1 MRQLALVAL
10 LCAAVGCDPSVPAQ
24 KVESRVVQSTPSV
37 GESKADVDSLL
48 PGFRKFVPGEIKRI
62 NAAGF
67 TTSEKY
73 KCEVTTTKLP
83 ATPIFA
89 ILSIDVV
96 RKGNPAGPN
105 EMLAQALRDKD
116 TRTITEYRRAHNDP
130 LATPQLATKKYTIPE
145 IAAKTVFF
153 IHLDMKYVPREGSWV
168 LYRGNTQ
175 VISTQGLD
183 DKDIALDKEVR
194 GRRYIA
200 WRIEDLGRLY

>member
-10 LCAAVGCDPSVPAQ
+10 LCAAVGCEASVPAP
-24 KVESRVVQSTPSV
+24 KVESRVAQSAPSV
-37 GESKADVDSLL
+37 VGSKPEVDSLL
-48 PGFRKFVPGEIKRI
+48 PGFRKFVPGEIKQI

-67 TTSEKY
+67 NTSEKY

-96 RKGNPAGPN
+96 RKGNPAGAN
-105 EMLAQALRDKD
+105 EVLSQALRDHD

-130 LATPQLATKKYTIPE
+130 LAMPQLPPKKYTVPE
-145 IAAKTVFF
+145 IAAKTVF
-153 IHLDMKYVPREGSWV
+153 ILHLDMKYVPRDGSWV